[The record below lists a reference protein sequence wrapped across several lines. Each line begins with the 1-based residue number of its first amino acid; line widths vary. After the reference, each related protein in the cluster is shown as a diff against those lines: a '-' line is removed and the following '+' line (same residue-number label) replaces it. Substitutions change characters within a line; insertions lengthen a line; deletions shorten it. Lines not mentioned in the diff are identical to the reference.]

1 MENEKTQQTLPI
13 AELLPEG
20 LSEAAVSEIANLV
33 NTVISEQVEEK
44 TRVLEAKVKGFI
56 RLRVDELK
64 DQAMRE
70 LEQESEVVRNAGLF
84 ESVKTLMALE
94 LGKDDQ
100 ENAISG
106 LVQEQEDFEAEI
118 NVLTEELRKAY
129 EQNEQMDQ
137 ALRSLAKKVDR
148 LEEEKVTLSEAVTT
162 LEESA
167 AKPFKSSEKAVIVTE
182 DVDKASTPKREVSD
196 NPFLTSEVMD
206 ILSRNK

>member
-167 AKPFKSSEKAVIVTE
+167 SKPFKSSEKAVIVTE

>member
-196 NPFLTSEVMD
+196 NPFLTSEVMN

>member
-1 MENEKTQQTLPI
+1 MENDKSQQILPI

-167 AKPFKSSEKAVIVTE
+167 SKPFKSSEKAVIVTE
-182 DVDKASTPKREVSD
+182 DVDKASAPKREVSD

>member
-1 MENEKTQQTLPI
+1 MENDKTKETLPI

-20 LSEAAVSEIANLV
+20 LSEAAISEIASLV
-33 NTVISEQVEEK
+33 NTVISEKVEEK
-44 TRVLEAKVKGFI
+44 TRLLEAKVKGFI

-182 DVDKASTPKREVSD
+182 DVDKASTPKKEVYD
-196 NPFLTSEVMD
+196 NPFLTSEVMSV
-206 ILSRNK
+206 LSRNK